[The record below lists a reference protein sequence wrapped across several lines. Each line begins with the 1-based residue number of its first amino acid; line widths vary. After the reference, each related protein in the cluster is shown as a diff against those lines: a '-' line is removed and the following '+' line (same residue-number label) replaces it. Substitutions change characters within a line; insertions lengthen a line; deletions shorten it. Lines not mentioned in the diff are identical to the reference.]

1 MYLVCIL
8 VLLGKFYDN
17 YMTIRVSRLITCT
30 YGILGIGGLIFTIV
44 VFANNCMKSKRVC
57 TKNAFTM
64 ILCLLVF
71 FLIIEVHISWNDKF
85 LGGVYNI
92 LNLDRLNF
100 VEFLGF
106 STMCILLTVG
116 VFNVIR
122 EMLIT
127 FLKIFSQDKNKD

>member
-17 YMTIRVSRLITCT
+17 DMALRVSRLVTCT
-30 YGILGIGGLIFTIV
+30 YGILGIGGLIFTIA
-44 VFANNCMKSKRVC
+44 VFTNSCMKSKRVC

-85 LGGVYNI
+85 LEGIYNI
-92 LNLDRLNF
+92 LNLNRLNF

-106 STMCILLTVG
+106 MFMCVLLAIG
-116 VFNVIR
+116 VINIVR
-122 EMLIT
+122 EILIT